1 MATKRQLAEQIQRLV
16 SGGDPKQDNEI
27 DVREIIIAIDTC
39 RDSLLTQ
46 YMSGTVG
53 SQKNMDYSN
62 TDMFNEVLS
71 VQTVTPDGE
80 GNATVRGVLSM
91 PDNKSIFQVNRAN
104 DLSTAYVRG
113 PGSISFWNKR
123 ATVAG
128 KYVYYVLRN
137 TNGLVEINIPGSSGS
152 VDVYHV
158 KETQYFA
165 DTEHLSAPFLN
176 QQIVEKVVQM
186 YTVMA
191 QMPKDNLTDNVSKIN
206 R

>member
-62 TDMFNEVLS
+62 TDMFSEVLS
-71 VQTVTPDGE
+71 SETVTPSNGI
-80 GNATVRGVLSM
+80 ALVKGVLSM
-91 PDNKSIFQVNRAN
+91 PDNKSIFQVNRSG
-104 DLSTAYVRG
+104 DLGSSLVRA
-113 PGSISFWNKR
+113 PGSVAFWNQKT
-123 ATVAG
+123 TVAG

-137 TNGLVEINIPGSSGS
+137 ANGLVEINIPGSSAP
-152 VDVYHV
+152 VDVYYV

-165 DTEHLSAPFLN
+165 DTDHLSAPFLN